1 MSSMH
6 LINQICAIMQNC
18 IQKKNLDD
26 FFTFFCPALT
36 LDFLF
41 FFYFFFSSVKSS
53 FGTFGTKGTTTEE
66 GRRPPERSTINNTQS
81 RNFFCYNLSL
91 SIIRQKDFL
100 LFSLSKILEVL
111 LQVVI
116 NAVATFWKKRA
127 DVVTWGRSFIYKI
140 IKFENP

>member
-41 FFYFFFSSVKSS
+41 FFPYFFFSSVKSS

-66 GRRPPERSTINNTQS
+66 GRPPEKYNQQYAIKKLFLLQ
-81 RNFFCYNLSL
+81 FINLS
-91 SIIRQKDFL
+91 RQKDFL

-116 NAVATFWKKRA
+116 NAVATF
-127 DVVTWGRSFIYKI
+127 
-140 IKFENP
+140 

>member
-1 MSSMH
+1 MCNNAELHSKEKSGRFLHVFLSSSNTWFSFFFFF
-6 LINQICAIMQNC
+6 LLFFLPLSPALEPLGQKGQR
-18 IQKKNLDD
+18 QKKEDH
-26 FFTFFCPALT
+26 P
-36 LDFLF
+36 
-41 FFYFFFSSVKSS
+41 K
-53 FGTFGTKGTTTEE
+53 
-66 GRRPPERSTINNTQS
+66 STINNTQS

-127 DVVTWGRSFIYKI
+127 YVVTWGRSFIYKI

>member
-26 FFTFFCPALT
+26 FFTFFCPSSSNT
-36 LDFLF
+36 WFS
-41 FFYFFFSSVKSS
+41 FFFS
-53 FGTFGTKGTTTEE
+53 TFFFLPLSPALEPLGQKGQQRQKKEDH
-66 GRRPPERSTINNTQS
+66 PKSTINNTQS

-116 NAVATFWKKRA
+116 NAVATFWKKGVWR
-127 DVVTWGRSFIYKI
+127 TFFHI
-140 IKFENP
+140 

>member
-41 FFYFFFSSVKSS
+41 FFYFFFLPLSPALEPL
-53 FGTFGTKGTTTEE
+53 GQKGQRQKKEDH
-66 GRRPPERSTINNTQS
+66 PKSTINNTQS

-116 NAVATFWKKRA
+116 NAVATF
-127 DVVTWGRSFIYKI
+127 
-140 IKFENP
+140 